1 MRIGVCLRF
10 LFMRCI
16 GFPAMKKNPDS
27 IRAPAGLEWRL
38 IRKLPRLALLGLLV
52 LLAVWGALHAWP
64 FDGDAQDIQRKLRTF
79 DYSLIGAAIFH
90 VTMVVTVALGCLI
103 VMIMKGPQYTS
114 DSYPVQDADRPS
126 R

>member
-1 MRIGVCLRF
+1 MRIGVCLGF
-10 LFMRCI
+10 LFMRCSC
-16 GFPAMKKNPDS
+16 FPAMKKNPDS

-52 LLAVWGALHAWP
+52 LLLVWGTLHAWP
-64 FDGDAQDIQRKLRTF
+64 FEGDAQDIQRRLRTF